1 LLDKNAEVGDYDDP
15 ALSSLSG
22 QGLMTLPPFRDAGGV
37 CEDYLRELRIF
48 VVEKLQQKLGRAIL
62 EMTPME
68 CWITLPAIWSEE
80 AKVATLQAAK
90 NAGFANRLGDE
101 IFTIAEP
108 EAAAVA
114 TLKKYAGRDQLDGVK
129 PFEHILICDCG
140 GGTVDITTY
149 TITQIYP
156 RLSFDELCIGVG
168 GKCGATYIDRNLH
181 TLLSKRFRN
190 AFDNVPHEQK
200 GPGSKFMTSFEKLK
214 RSFGYDQDRGIREVG
229 PLKLNVPDS
238 MFYDEDERVVKL
250 S

>member
-1 LLDKNAEVGDYDDP
+1 
-15 ALSSLSG
+15 
-22 QGLMTLPPFRDAGGV
+22 
-37 CEDYLRELRIF
+37 
-48 VVEKLQQKLGRAIL
+48 
-62 EMTPME
+62 
-68 CWITLPAIWSEE
+68 
-80 AKVATLQAAK
+80 
-90 NAGFANRLGDE
+90 
-101 IFTIAEP
+101 
-108 EAAAVA
+108 
-114 TLKKYAGRDQLDGVK
+114 
-129 PFEHILICDCG
+129 
-140 GGTVDITTY
+140 
-149 TITQIYP
+149 
-156 RLSFDELCIGVG
+156 LSFDELCIGVG